1 MGEEG
6 GEEFE
11 AEADFLGEGGAG
23 GVVVGEVE
31 QAFDG
36 GLVDVG
42 GQFGE
47 ALGAESADAFQRQG
61 ELRVI
66 GHLFEGF
73 EGDPVGAAEAEFG
86 HAGLVPVVEDGVDE
100 VGGDL
105 GCGGGVHGGK
115 VRRPGRGSRG
125 KRCMYTKLRTDAV
138 YAGEIFER
146 RVVRRRVGIRGQPS
160 AISHQGEEIQREG
173 RAGLEGV
180 AVGSRVGAVCGMA

>member
-1 MGEEG
+1 M
-6 GEEFE
+6 
-11 AEADFLGEGGAG
+11 
-23 GVVVGEVE
+23 VGEVE

-86 HAGLVPVVEDGVDE
+86 HAGLVPVVEDGVDQVE
-100 VGGDL
+100 GDFGL
-105 GCGGGVHGGK
+105 VHAGK
-115 VRRPGRGSRG
+115 VRRERGDSSG
-125 KRCMYTKLRTDAV
+125 KRRMYTKSRTNPV
-138 YAGEIFER
+138 HAGKILESVTAGIMR
-146 RVVRRRVGIRGQPS
+146 MIQARGVHHGGHRAGRVGGGPAFVSLPS
-160 AISHQGEEIQREG
+160 ALCPLCS
-173 RAGLEGV
+173 LW
-180 AVGSRVGAVCGMA
+180 